1 MIIEFIESHYVP
13 FFSDDGTAFTLPG
26 ACETKTFLIDT
37 SKIPAYFETQPKSY
51 QRMLYV
57 GPMIQHAQQ
66 GERQLQVPLHNSFSD
81 MPEWYTPLI
90 ADDGAVPD
98 CTVFVEIN

>member
-1 MIIEFIESHYVP
+1 MIIEFIETHYVP
-13 FFSDDGTAFTLPG
+13 FFSESGKVNTVPD

-37 SKIPAYFETQPKSY
+37 AKIPAFLETQPKAY

-57 GPMIQHAQQ
+57 GPMIQRAQQ
-66 GERQLQVPLHNSFSD
+66 GERQLRTMFTNSFSD
-81 MPEWYTPLI
+81 MPEWYTPLF

-98 CTVFVEIN
+98 CTVFVEIV